1 MKRRKAGA
9 NFISSN
15 ENSKIDTPSTAT
27 AIIANCLDIKEILVS
42 PKSSNSITGYIS
54 ESLKTPTKVDF
65 DISSSI
71 INDSFSVPLP
81 VSASTPG

>member
-9 NFISSN
+9 IFISSN

-27 AIIANCLDIKEILVS
+27 AITANCLDIKEILVS